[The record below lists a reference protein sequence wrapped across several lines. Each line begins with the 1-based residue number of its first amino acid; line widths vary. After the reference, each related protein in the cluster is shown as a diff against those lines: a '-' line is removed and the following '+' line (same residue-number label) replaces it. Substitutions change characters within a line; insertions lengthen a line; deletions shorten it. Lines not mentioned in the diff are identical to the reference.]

1 MAEHDVTRELVRRAY
16 AGEPFDA
23 EAGLAEVVRRAG
35 RPPADGPEE
44 VIERRHTVN
53 VRRRRRVALAGV
65 FAGVVGLVLVI
76 GVATG
81 RLGGGFQDASQ
92 VGLGGPSLSGG
103 HSSQWTTGG
112 LPTDAWPSGG
122 PTPSI
127 GGGEIPGGPSSLLPS
142 QCAVGMHLKFENGQ
156 FTATDA
162 VGTCPPLDPKRI
174 WLLDDHSNGLLFPG
188 SGTVWPTVTTG
199 TTISPPFTF
208 TVPSI
213 TALQEHHAYEL
224 YYLPADVHPAP
235 GQDAS
240 PVLQH
245 AMMISGP
252 VVP

>member
-1 MAEHDVTRELVRRAY
+1 MAEHDATRELVRRAY
-16 AGEPFDA
+16 ADERFDA

-35 RPPADGPEE
+35 RPPVGEPAVAVAG
-44 VIERRHTVN
+44 RHTVN

-65 FAGVVGLVLVI
+65 FLGVVGLVLVI

-81 RLGGGFQDASQ
+81 RLGGGLQDASQ
-92 VGLGGPSLSGG
+92 VGVAAPSHWTPSGRPAN
-103 HSSQWTTGG
+103 S
-112 LPTDAWPSGG
+112 WPSEG
-122 PTPSI
+122 PTLTVS
-127 GGGEIPGGPSSLLPS
+127 GGEIPGGPSNLLPS
-142 QCAVGMHLKFENGQ
+142 QCAVGMHLQFEHGQ

-162 VGTCPPLDPKRI
+162 VGTCPPLDPRRI
-174 WLLDDHSNGLLFPG
+174 WLLDDHANGLLFPG

-199 TTISPPFTF
+199 ATISPPFTF

-213 TALQEHHAYEL
+213 TTLQEHHAYEL
-224 YYLPADVHPAP
+224 YYLPADVHPTP

-252 VVP
+252 VLP